1 MMALW
6 NVKNLDPPPI
16 NSCRSSAKEVDVRL
30 LGITIKDG
38 IEFFENQQH
47 LFTEATLLS
56 RTVYRLKMK
65 FRSSKDFKAV
75 EKLNRVL
82 RTYLHV
88 QISKALKT
96 LSNSIP
102 QNYKANQSN
111 MFTKNMM
118 DFVLVRIQGLGKLL
132 CRILE
137 TCKIVSGLTQQRLR
151 LGHFWKIAM
160 IIFAV
165 TARIFVIART
175 ILKYTCELYQ
185 SLLAFSSNLNNSG
198 VRWLPKLYVFPSR
211 LDDWLGVDWLDLE
224 NTVIEIP
231 DEEPGMSYLN
241 LLEDSDEDVEFCDEY
256 VLVKDDSLLEET
268 EQLSESVE
276 LCEDTEEHSNDQVD
290 VGEVI
295 NLSEIETPPMLKRK
309 RRPDNIGNFIK
320 RRNLGVTKKK
330 DKKVNESLISISD
343 SSDVEVVNVQSTKSG
358 AKKTKKRRKKKNNKK
373 SLLQKK
379 QK

>member
-1 MMALW
+1 MRFFG
-6 NVKNLDPPPI
+6 VKFGNF
-16 NSCRSSAKEVDVRL
+16 SDVRL